1 MYSIDGR
8 KLLNLP
14 ESAKSPA
21 GRAHVLGNFTCL
33 RACLARVLACLCAY
47 RACVLTVLACLQ
59 FYLMHCFICV
69 FLVAKILFWQ
79 LKQLC
84 TYK

>member
-1 MYSIDGR
+1 MYSIGGR

-21 GRAHVLGNFTCL
+21 GRAHVLGNFTYL

-47 RACVLTVLACLQ
+47 RACVLTILSNALFYLCFPCSKNFVLAIKTTV
-59 FYLMHCFICV
+59 HI
-69 FLVAKILFWQ
+69 
-79 LKQLC
+79 
-84 TYK
+84 